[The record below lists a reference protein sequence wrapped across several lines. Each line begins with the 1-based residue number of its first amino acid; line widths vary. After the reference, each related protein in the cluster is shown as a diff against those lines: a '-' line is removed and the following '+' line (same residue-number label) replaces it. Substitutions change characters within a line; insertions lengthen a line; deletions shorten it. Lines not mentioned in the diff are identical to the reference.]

1 MLAPVHDDKVYG
13 HGGRLQP
20 ALSRVQ
26 EEAAAADGDIP
37 RGHAPADCQVLW
49 PDVFLGTRDERQT
62 CGGVHH
68 CVASFSNELEL
79 ELAHCLINYLLN

>member
-26 EEAAAADGDIP
+26 EEAAAADGTFLEGTHLPIAKFF
-37 RGHAPADCQVLW
+37 GLMYFWAHETSIKHAVEFTTVSQNTAVQ
-49 PDVFLGTRDERQT
+49 
-62 CGGVHH
+62 
-68 CVASFSNELEL
+68 
-79 ELAHCLINYLLN
+79 